1 MAVNYEKMWRK
12 PQRANRL
19 FKLLVNNNNK
29 QVAAKGQ
36 REARKLPRMCGYRFK
51 IKVHEDQSVIVF
63 G

>member
-29 QVAAKGQ
+29 QVAATMTNSLEYNLVLYFLVGSIN
-36 REARKLPRMCGYRFK
+36 L
-51 IKVHEDQSVIVF
+51 
-63 G
+63 